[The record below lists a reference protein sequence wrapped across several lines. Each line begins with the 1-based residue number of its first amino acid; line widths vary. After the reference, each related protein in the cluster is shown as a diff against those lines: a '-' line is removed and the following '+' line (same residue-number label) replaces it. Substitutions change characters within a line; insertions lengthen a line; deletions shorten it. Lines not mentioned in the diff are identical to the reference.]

1 MMRTRFL
8 NYSRLNTNYLIKKH
22 LEKQTKSRYI
32 SIALVLGYLVAG
44 TLFYTFAPRELN
56 DAGKDLD
63 KPDAGFVDGFY
74 YTVVS
79 LTTVGYGDVVPYTK
93 GKKMITFCIYCLVY
107 FVFFWVLDHIMLLY
121 EKISVAFYDSS
132 CECNCSFDTNGE

>member
-1 MMRTRFL
+1 MRTRFL
-8 NYSRLNTNYLIKKH
+8 NYSRLNTNYIIKKH
-22 LEKQTKSRYI
+22 LQKQTNPRYI

-93 GKKMITFCIYCLVY
+93 GKMMITFCIYCLVY
-107 FVFFWVLDHIMLLY
+107 FGFWTMSCCCMKRFQSLSVIPRVNGIVL
-121 EKISVAFYDSS
+121 S
-132 CECNCSFDTNGE
+132 T

>member
-1 MMRTRFL
+1 MRTRFL

-22 LEKQTKSRYI
+22 LEKQTNPRYI

-93 GKKMITFCIYCLVY
+93 GKKMINILYLLFGLFC
-107 FVFFWVLDHIMLLY
+107 FFWVLDHVMLLY
-121 EKISVAFYDSS
+121 EKISVAFCDSL
-132 CECNCSFDTNGE
+132 